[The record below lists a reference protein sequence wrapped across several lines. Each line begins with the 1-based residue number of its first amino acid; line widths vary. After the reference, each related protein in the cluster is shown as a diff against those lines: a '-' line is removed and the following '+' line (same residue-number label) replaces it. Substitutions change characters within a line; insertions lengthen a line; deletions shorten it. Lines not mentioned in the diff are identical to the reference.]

1 MFWNRQQFRNLKL
14 MINYSKT
21 SKILHHVRTSVICL
35 LSLWFLCVW
44 WKININLTYC
54 SRLLPYVKLNVEKQ
68 LSSPKL
74 KQSERQFRKLQI
86 LTWHLIKDLPS
97 IWGCILSFWK
107 VQWGSEL
114 LCWGTEIGRGGQCL
128 RSFNIGIR
136 LRPRWWSRW
145 GSRSWRRTSV
155 GLRLEAQTSLSR
167 HLCQLGLSIA

>member
-1 MFWNRQQFRNLKL
+1 M
-14 MINYSKT
+14 
-21 SKILHHVRTSVICL
+21 SVPVL
-35 LSLWFLCVW
+35 FAFLCVW

-74 KQSERQFRKLQI
+74 KQSERQFRKLQL

-114 LCWGTEIGRGGQCL
+114 LCWGTEIGRGEDQEVEGGLVQDWDWRHTDL
-128 RSFNIGIR
+128 SVTAPLPTGSEYSLELDLAHPVVPAQSGYKVKLASYLYSQPSVIIWSYNGFTSF
-136 LRPRWWSRW
+136 LADFS
-145 GSRSWRRTSV
+145 
-155 GLRLEAQTSLSR
+155 
-167 HLCQLGLSIA
+167 

>member
-1 MFWNRQQFRNLKL
+1 M
-14 MINYSKT
+14 
-21 SKILHHVRTSVICL
+21 SVPVL
-35 LSLWFLCVW
+35 FAFLCVW

-128 RSFNIGIR
+128 RSPNIGIR

-145 GSRSWRRTSV
+145 GSRSWRRTSA
-155 GLRLEAQTSLSR
+155 GLRLETQTSLSR

>member
-21 SKILHHVRTSVICL
+21 SKILHHVCTSVICL
-35 LSLWFLCVW
+35 LSLWFLSVW

-54 SRLLPYVKLNVEKQ
+54 PCLLPYVKLNVEKQ

-114 LCWGTEIGRGGQCL
+114 LCWGTEIGRGEDQEVEGGLVQDWDW
-128 RSFNIGIR
+128 RH
-136 LRPRWWSRW
+136 RP
-145 GSRSWRRTSV
+145 
-155 GLRLEAQTSLSR
+155 
-167 HLCQLGLSIA
+167 LGHGTFANWVWV